1 LHYNQR
7 NIEEEQSTVEH
18 LRREV
23 LWKQLKVNW
32 GYLSEETWNT
42 TLFQRAVRF
51 EKMKIDPKKS
61 ALDYEPREILILELV
76 EQADKMRRLLFRAQA
91 TLLLRM
97 LFRLGID
104 QEMFISVL
112 GYYKKLEED
121 IVALAGMAEDDCYR
135 EMLVERLGL
144 SNWGLIEGGSP
155 EPA

>member
-1 LHYNQR
+1 
-7 NIEEEQSTVEH
+7 VEH

-76 EQADKMRRLLFRAQA
+76 EQADKMRRMLFRAQA
-91 TLLLRM
+91 NLLLRM
-97 LFRLGID
+97 IFRLGID

-135 EMLVERLGL
+135 EMLVQRLGL